1 MPALQP
7 PQGVPAC
14 DPVTPPPSPTAAR
27 ANPGV
32 GLRRC
37 PGASDRVK
45 VRVLLGRVQTHWA
58 LDAPRPAPN
67 LLPSQ
72 RPLLQDVLP
81 LLGTPQPRSPGR
93 SGISSRRVQAVP
105 GWKGLCLMG
114 TVRGPGRMG
123 HLGFPQTPHLS
134 DTPGDLMLLTT
145 AWRDRPWGLC
155 RECGA
160 GGSRPLA
167 GRAKAA
173 AAGGF
178 HTWPHGLLWPGAD
191 GGELTGFDT
200 QHTHPGSSSPIPV
213 PWPSPT
219 PAWPSRG
226 PCLSFLC
233 GARAWRPSTHSS

>member
-1 MPALQP
+1 
-7 PQGVPAC
+7 
-14 DPVTPPPSPTAAR
+14 
-27 ANPGV
+27 
-32 GLRRC
+32 
-37 PGASDRVK
+37 
-45 VRVLLGRVQTHWA
+45 
-58 LDAPRPAPN
+58 
-67 LLPSQ
+67 
-72 RPLLQDVLP
+72 
-81 LLGTPQPRSPGR
+81 
-93 SGISSRRVQAVP
+93 
-105 GWKGLCLMG
+105 MG

-178 HTWPHGLLWPGAD
+178 HTWPHCLLWPGAD

-226 PCLSFLC
+226 PCLAPQHSLLLEPLPEPRQ
-233 GARAWRPSTHSS
+233 GDPDGETRMEPSPKP